1 MAEVGANFEKKWG
14 TNKIKS
20 VSIDPR
26 NTHVHGKLAI
36 QKFYFVP
43 PPYQYVIDET
53 GLPDAAAQSQR
64 VFEQWIND
72 RTLREM

>member
-1 MAEVGANFEKKWG
+1 MAEVGAKFEKKWG

-20 VSIDPR
+20 VSIYPR

-43 PPYQYVIDET
+43 PPYLCLLKRRASDVGEHIRHYMKGLDEA
-53 GLPDAAAQSQR
+53 GIGE
-64 VFEQWIND
+64 FI
-72 RTLREM
+72 